1 MLHGSSPVRTTAIR
15 VSCSEYERYSVAN
28 KIHRARER
36 EKERKRE
43 REREREW
50 NAREYVMFRRVL
62 PVVVFFYTDRENKK
76 IIKVFVSG

>member
-1 MLHGSSPVRTTAIR
+1 MLHGPSPVRTTALRFECR
-15 VSCSEYERYSVAN
+15 VPNTKDIQLQTKSIEQESE
-28 KIHRARER
+28 K
-36 EKERKRE
+36 KRG
-43 REREREW
+43 RGREREW